1 VPGEARELAPAAVS
15 VAAAP
20 AIPSY
25 DVAPLP
31 TPVAGHAASL
41 LAGTP
46 LDPRTPLPGT
56 SAAEV
61 ADDLASSPASLVEAA
76 ATPSAP
82 AAPVAVESTWPCPRC
97 GERVALSV
105 DVCGSCG
112 AGFLAG
118 VSTKVSAH
126 VPLIGDMTQLSSGQ
140 RWLVA
145 MGFSVALIVVFVLLA
160 FIVGEVF

>member
-1 VPGEARELAPAAVS
+1 VVAAVPAA
-15 VAAAP
+15 P
-20 AIPSY
+20 NHE
-25 DVAPLP
+25 VAPIP

-56 SAAEV
+56 SAAL
-61 ADDLASSPASLVEAA
+61 ADDLSSSPTGLVEPVATASPRAA
-76 ATPSAP
+76 APLV
-82 AAPVAVESTWPCPRC
+82 AAESTWPCPRC
-97 GERVALSV
+97 GERVALSM
-105 DVCGSCG
+105 DVCESCG

-118 VSTKVSAH
+118 VSTKVSAR